1 MRSKPLPP
9 RSVNAQPRNARRVF
23 VDGGKPI
30 VALLRAIL
38 PALDDKNQ
46 VAFARNIL
54 RAAND
59 NDPGTPLASS
69 LSQQERRVLR
79 LIAAGSSNAD
89 IAADLVVSVNTVK
102 AHVKAIYRKLEVSSR
117 LEAANAAR
125 DMDLV

>member
-1 MRSKPLPP
+1 MKAHPGD
-9 RSVNAQPRNARRVF
+9 ARRVF
-23 VDGGKPI
+23 VDGGKRV

-46 VAFARNIL
+46 VAFARHIL
-54 RAAND
+54 HATNENA
-59 NDPGTPLASS
+59 PGTPLADS

-89 IAADLVVSVNTVK
+89 IAADLVVLVNTVK

-117 LEAANAAR
+117 LEAANMAR